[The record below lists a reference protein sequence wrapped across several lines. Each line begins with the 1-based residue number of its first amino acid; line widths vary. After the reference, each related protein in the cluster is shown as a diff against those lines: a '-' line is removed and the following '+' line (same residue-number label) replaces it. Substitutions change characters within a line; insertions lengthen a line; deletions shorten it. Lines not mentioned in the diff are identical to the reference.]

1 MAAGLGAGRT
11 DQARL
16 WLTQHSSS
24 GGPGSGKTEEVVSR
38 LAARYEA
45 DAFSETIVLIPTIR
59 HGDQLRRRLVSRC
72 GVAMRLRVETIS
84 HFSWALAP
92 AANPPSFMLVEELL
106 ARTVRREVKRGPAA
120 YFGPIARTE
129 GFGDLVSAAV
139 GELLAEAI
147 DPQAL
152 SEAAAQAGGA
162 GVGALSAIFAAYVSE
177 IEQRRWLHP
186 AQTAQAAANAV
197 RGRRRAARRRDG

>member
-1 MAAGLGAGRT
+1 MDQPRQMANPT
-11 DQARL
+11 FII
-16 WLTQHSSS
+16 
-24 GGPGSGKTEEVVSR
+24 GGPGSGKTREIVSR

-45 DAFSETIVLIPTIR
+45 DAFSETVVLIPTIR
-59 HGDQLRRRLVSRC
+59 HGDQLRRRLASRC

-106 ARTVRREVKRGPAA
+106 ARTVRGEVERGPAA

-129 GFGDLVSAAV
+129 GFGNLVSAAV

-152 SEAAAQAGGA
+152 SEAAAQVGAAGLS
-162 GVGALSAIFAAYVSE
+162 ALSAIFAAYVSE
-177 IEQRRWLHP
+177 LEQRRWLR
-186 AQTAQAAANAV
+186 QAP
-197 RGRRRAARRRDG
+197 